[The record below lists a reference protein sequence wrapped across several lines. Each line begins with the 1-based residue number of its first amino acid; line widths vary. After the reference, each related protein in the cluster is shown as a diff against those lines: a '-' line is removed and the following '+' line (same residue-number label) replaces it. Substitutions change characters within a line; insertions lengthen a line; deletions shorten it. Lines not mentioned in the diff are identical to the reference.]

1 MNMGSRTNPNHSR
14 PNLADGLVLGNSVEG
29 KERPVT
35 DDGAER
41 VAVHICPELPAGR
54 VWVAGA
60 DELGLEALEFLL
72 VA

>member
-1 MNMGSRTNPNHSR
+1 VP
-14 PNLADGLVLGNSVEG
+14 
-29 KERPVT
+29 

-41 VAVHICPELPAGR
+41 VAVHVCPELPAGR

-72 VA
+72 VAKLVGLLGEKLALRLEWSP